1 LSLPGGLEFSSEIKK
16 GLVKTGGLDY
26 NSSMSN
32 ASSPSDILGKK
43 IFFLHPSAVIQNE
56 VVAELVQQEYEV
68 YIVRNHAVFR
78 RVLKRYPGSIVFAD
92 IDEGMS
98 EKDWEAW
105 IRGVLG
111 DPEMG
116 GVGLGILSV
125 NNDEG
130 LQRKY
135 INSVKV
141 QCGYTVLKSDLKN
154 SIKQV
159 LDILK
164 AVDAKGRRKYIRAT
178 TENEALTT
186 VNLPVNGT
194 FVNGTVKDISVV
206 GLSCTF
212 AEDPGLAKNTL
223 FQNIQVKLQS
233 MLLKVEG
240 IVFGSRMDGL
250 TKIYVI
256 LFTQR
261 IDPEVRTKI
270 RKYIQQN
277 LQTKMDAELK

>member
-1 LSLPGGLEFSSEIKK
+1 M
-16 GLVKTGGLDY
+16 
-26 NSSMSN
+26 NN
-32 ASSPSDILGKK
+32 ANSPSDILGKK
-43 IFFLHPSAVIQNE
+43 IFFLYPSTVIQNE

-68 YIVRNHAVFR
+68 YIVRNHAALQR
-78 RVLKRYPGSIVFAD
+78 LLKRYPNSIVFAG

-105 IRGVLG
+105 IRGILN
-111 DPEMG
+111 DPETSR
-116 GVGLGILSV
+116 VGIGILSV
-125 NNDEG
+125 NNDEA
-130 LQRKY
+130 LERKY

-154 SIKQV
+154 AIKQV

-164 AVDAKGRRKYIRAT
+164 ALDAKGRRKYIRAT
-178 TENEALTT
+178 TENETMTT
-186 VNLPVNGT
+186 INLPLNGT
-194 FVNGTVKDISVV
+194 FVNGTIKDISVV

-212 AEDPGLAKNTL
+212 ADDPALTKNAL
-223 FQNIQVKLQS
+223 FQNVQIKLQT

-250 TKIYVI
+250 AKIYVI

-270 RKYIQQN
+270 RK
-277 LQTKMDAELK
+277 

>member
-1 LSLPGGLEFSSEIKK
+1 
-16 GLVKTGGLDY
+16 
-26 NSSMSN
+26 MSN
-32 ASSPSDILGKK
+32 VSSPSDILGKK

-56 VVAELVQQEYEV
+56 VAAELVQQEYEV
-68 YIVRNHAVFR
+68 YIIRDHTALR
-78 RVLKRYPGSIVFAD
+78 RILKRYPDSIVFAD
-92 IDEGMS
+92 IDERMS
-98 EKDWEAW
+98 EKDWETW
-105 IRGVLG
+105 IRGVLN
-111 DPEMG
+111 DPETSR
-116 GVGLGILSV
+116 VGIGILSV
-125 NNDEG
+125 NGDEV

-141 QCGYTVLKSDLKN
+141 QCGYTILKSDLKN

-164 AVDAKGRRKYIRAT
+164 AVEAKGRRKYIRAT
-178 TENEALTT
+178 MEQETLATI
-186 VNLPVNGT
+186 NLPLNGT
-194 FVNGTVKDISVV
+194 FVNGTIKDISVV

-212 AEDPGLAKNTL
+212 TEDPNLTKNTL
-223 FQNIQVKLQS
+223 FQNVQVKLQT

-240 IVFGSRMDGL
+240 IMFGSRMDGL

-277 LQTKMDAELK
+277 LQVKMEGELK